1 MLAPERFAAWMNAYR
16 HTDRRFGHTYRY
28 HSRSDAHSVALC
40 TEVLRD
46 LLEACPALRSQ
57 AERGEVVYGINTLLT
72 WPSTGESLHIS
83 QHRQPAA
90 AAGMIQHLRGLP
102 IREQVGQVG
111 FDAYATIVIETDNI
125 GAARL
130 WTEPPAPQPGDRDH
144 YETFLARLSHFYAE

>member
-72 WPSTGESLHIS
+72 WPSTGKAKTLDLALGIRGE
-83 QHRQPAA
+83 PASA
-90 AAGMIQHLRGLP
+90 SC
-102 IREQVGQVG
+102 
-111 FDAYATIVIETDNI
+111 IV
-125 GAARL
+125 
-130 WTEPPAPQPGDRDH
+130 H
-144 YETFLARLSHFYAE
+144 